1 MVVGE
6 TGRCD
11 APLHGAPVGWGFFRS
26 QAKSCAD
33 ANPSSLQSVLPP
45 SDGAAVPV
53 HCLSIRARIANTV
66 LAKPCQKLRK

>member
-11 APLHGAPVGWGFFRS
+11 APLHGSPVGWGFFRKPIEIVH
-26 QAKSCAD
+26 Q
-33 ANPSSLQSVLPP
+33 NQSVLPP
-45 SDGAAVPV
+45 LDGAAVPV

-66 LAKPCQKLRK
+66 LANPCQKLRK